1 MTSTKPSAIASA
13 PVKSDGQHGPDLRAL
28 LLQSLD
34 DRWRTYRAMLK
45 RCQKKYSEA
54 AVHDLRVATRRLMS
68 TLAILRTLKS
78 DGSLRQARRRLKKQ
92 LERFG
97 PLRDV
102 QVQLLAVEKM
112 LPSFPELQ
120 GFYDQLVKREQR
132 LVERRRAQVKGVKT
146 RKVAKALRATARQLP
161 ALLATPTM
169 QREKR
174 GAAIHAVDV
183 AFNTVV
189 ERRRAIEAADTAT
202 IHRMRVA
209 FKKFR
214 YMVEALAPVLEHAT
228 ATRLRAMN
236 ALQDSM
242 GRVQD
247 IEVLLTSVQAFWQK
261 QQTPEAARCRAYQEL
276 IHRRASLIEAF
287 LHLADTLFTFWKPV
301 PEAFTAE
308 KRPTER
314 NAGR

>member
-1 MTSTKPSAIASA
+1 MPAGKHTT
-13 PVKSDGQHGPDLRAL
+13 DLCAL

-34 DRWRTYRAMLK
+34 DRWQTYRATLK
-45 RCQKKYSEA
+45 RCQKKYSQA

-68 TLAILRTLKS
+68 TLDILRTLKS

-120 GFYDQLVKREQR
+120 GFYDQLVKRERR
-132 LVERRRAQVKGVKT
+132 LVERLRAQVKGVKT
-146 RKVAKALRATARQLP
+146 RKVAKALRATAKRLQV
-161 ALLATPTM
+161 LLATPAM
-169 QREKR
+169 QQEKR
-174 GAAIHAVDV
+174 AAAIHAVDM

-189 ERRRAIEAADTAT
+189 ERRRAVEAADTAT

-214 YMVEALAPVLEHAT
+214 YMVEVLALVLDHVT
-228 ATRLRAMN
+228 ANQLKAMN
-236 ALQDSM
+236 AFQDSM
-242 GRVQD
+242 GHIQD

-261 QQTPEAARCRAYQEL
+261 QQTPEAARSRAYQEL
-276 IHRRASLIEAF
+276 LHRRAALIEAF

-301 PEAFTAE
+301 PEAVPAE
-308 KRPTER
+308 KRSTER
-314 NAGR
+314 NTGR